1 MESDR
6 KLNYANK
13 YEIGSLPFDGLDN
26 QLKISFNTTKI
37 FSGFVKIVNSQR
49 NYNQVGK
56 LNVVPFIT
64 SHKSPIV
71 EHRGF
76 LIKQQ
81 E

>member
-13 YEIGSLPFDGLDN
+13 YEIGSLPFDVIE
-26 QLKISFNTTKI
+26 LKESFNTTKI
-37 FSGFVKIVNSQR
+37 FSGFVKLVNSQR

-64 SHKSPIV
+64 SHNSPIV
-71 EHRGF
+71 EHRGL
-76 LIKQQ
+76 LIKLQ